1 MSTDSH
7 FGAAP
12 VRCIAEHGC
21 GRLLRPQPR
30 PRPSARGGAGSPAS
44 PVWQSRRGGQRRAR
58 GLPPGPGEAHL
69 PASLDMSAAR
79 TCPFRVSDQGGR
91 FFPSLRFLW
100 FPSLT
105 DISLPS
111 LQVDD
116 KCSVS
121 GMECGS
127 SGTCVTASQW
137 CDGVLNCPSGEDE
150 TQCGE
155 SGDGALG
162 LGQAPP
168 CPGDTVRGTMAQACG
183 PRGDPLRPRRSSGTR
198 QSVAAAGPRA
208 IPLCGR
214 APPRRAPGPRPSAG
228 HLLAAC
234 AASAFQL
241 PVDSRVQVLSV
252 FGPFGY
258 RALFEERLGF
268 KHPSRGALAI
278 GHPARPPPS
287 LRGPGRVGLAR
298 QLGRPGPLPE
308 AHGASPLLQF
318 ASTDQTSSFRCT
330 RPRGSPGTPCAKTAG
345 VRTTGG
351 RRARTWAT
359 GEAGARGLRWGWAPR

>member
-1 MSTDSH
+1 MVSRGT
-7 FGAAP
+7 ARLAL
-12 VRCIAEHGC
+12 
-21 GRLLRPQPR
+21 GRLRPAPGTPCGARWRR
-30 PRPSARGGAGSPAS
+30 PVALAGTPY
-44 PVWQSRRGGQRRAR
+44 
-58 GLPPGPGEAHL
+58 
-69 PASLDMSAAR
+69 
-79 TCPFRVSDQGGR
+79 
-91 FFPSLRFLW
+91 
-100 FPSLT
+100 
-105 DISLPS
+105 
-111 LQVDD
+111 
-116 KCSVS
+116 
-121 GMECGS
+121 
-127 SGTCVTASQW
+127 
-137 CDGVLNCPSGEDE
+137 
-150 TQCGE
+150 
-155 SGDGALG
+155 
-162 LGQAPP
+162 
-168 CPGDTVRGTMAQACG
+168 VR
-183 PRGDPLRPRRSSGTR
+183 
-198 QSVAAAGPRA
+198 VAAVAPGRVLQLRVRMPFPFA
-208 IPLCGR
+208 AGR